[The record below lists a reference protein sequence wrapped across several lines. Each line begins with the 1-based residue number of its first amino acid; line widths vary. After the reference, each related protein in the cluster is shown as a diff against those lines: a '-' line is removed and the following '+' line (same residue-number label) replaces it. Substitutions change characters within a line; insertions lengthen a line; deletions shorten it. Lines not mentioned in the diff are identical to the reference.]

1 MPVHQSDVPDADTPP
16 PPETHKH
23 IYNGHTHQSSCDSW
37 KLSKLPVWCAEQG
50 GIDVCKRKSSNMKRE
65 QHQWHTQNIDEVNT
79 EKVLVTGQESDTI
92 TDIQVRIREQCVRG
106 NVTELQKSRQSLNH
120 SHTQRFGPDQP
131 ER

>member
-1 MPVHQSDVPDADTPP
+1 M
-16 PPETHKH
+16 
-23 IYNGHTHQSSCDSW
+23 
-37 KLSKLPVWCAEQG
+37 
-50 GIDVCKRKSSNMKRE
+50 CKRKSSNMKRE

-120 SHTQRFGPDQP
+120 SHTQHFGPDQP